1 MNDGSSCPPVRVAT
15 CSLAQHALDFEGNKI
30 RIAKSIER
38 AKARGARYR
47 LGPELEIPG
56 YGCQDHFLENDTFR
70 HSWQVLADLLVDEK
84 LTYGIV
90 CDIGIPAIHRG
101 VRYNCRV
108 FVLDG
113 KILLVRPKLYMAN
126 DGNYREHRYFT
137 PWHFERKNEMYVL
150 PDVVRRVTGQ
160 KTCPFGF
167 FVLDFKDTCLA
178 AETCEELFT
187 PQSPHILL
195 GLNGVDIISN
205 GSGSHHQLRKL
216 NTRVNLM
223 KNATS
228 KGGGAYLYG
237 EHIFSLSLSARHTQQ
252 STTNTA
258 TQINKDLTVEDST
271 SMDVP

>member
-1 MNDGSSCPPVRVAT
+1 MNDGRSRPPVRVAT
-15 CSLAQHALDFEGNKI
+15 CSLAQHALDFEGNKR
-30 RIAKSIER
+30 RIAESISR
-38 AKARGARYR
+38 AKEKGARYR

-137 PWHFERKNEMYVL
+137 PWQFGRKNEVYVL
-150 PDVVRRVTGQ
+150 PDIVRQVTKQ

-167 FVLDFKDTCLA
+167 FVLDFHDACLA

-187 PQSPHILL
+187 PRSPHILL

-228 KGGGAYLYG
+228 KGGGAYL
-237 EHIFSLSLSARHTQQ
+237 
-252 STTNTA
+252 
-258 TQINKDLTVEDST
+258 
-271 SMDVP
+271 